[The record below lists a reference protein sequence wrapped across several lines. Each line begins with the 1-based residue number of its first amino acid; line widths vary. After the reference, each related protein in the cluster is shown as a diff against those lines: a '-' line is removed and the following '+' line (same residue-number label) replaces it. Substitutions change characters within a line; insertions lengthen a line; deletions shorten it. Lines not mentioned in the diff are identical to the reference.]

1 MAFTIETFKF
11 LDELALN
18 NTRDFFEANRARYE
32 THVREPALAFIRAM
46 ARPLATVTEHF
57 VADDRRAGGSLMR
70 IHRDTRFGH
79 DKTPYK
85 TNIGI
90 QFRHGAG
97 KDVHAPGFYVHISP
111 TENFVGA
118 GMWRPEAP
126 TLAKIRQHLVDEPA
140 RWTAVSTS
148 KALAKAGMA
157 PAGEA
162 LTRVPRGFAKDHEH
176 AVDLRRTSF
185 ILSGA
190 LTADDILAKDFPA
203 RVVKRF
209 LVATDYMRF
218 LCDAVGVS
226 Y

>member
-1 MAFTIETFKF
+1 MAFTIDTFKF
-11 LDELALN
+11 LDELALS
-18 NTRDFFEANRARYE
+18 NTREFFEANRARYE
-32 THVREPALAFIRAM
+32 THVRDAALAFIRAM

-57 VADDRRAGGSLMR
+57 VADDRRVGGSLMR

-85 TNIGI
+85 TNVGI

-111 TENFVGA
+111 TENFVGT

-126 TLAKIRQHLVDEPA
+126 ALAKIRQRLVDEPE
-140 RWTAVSTS
+140 RWRVVSTA
-148 KALAKAGMA
+148 KALAKAGLA
-157 PAGEA
+157 PAGET
-162 LTRVPRGFAKDHEH
+162 LTRVPRGFPKDHEH

-203 RVVKRF
+203 RVTKRF
-209 LVATDYMRF
+209 LAATEYMRF
-218 LCDAVGVS
+218 LCEAVGVS